1 MAQPKA
7 PPKRKTIKRKPRE
20 IILEELDPFEKYGN
34 SSPHNTT
41 HEIRSKIEDGNRNLE
56 AVVDAIHA
64 IDQFHLTN
72 PRPDKTPLIDLLM
85 SRGTTKEENEL
96 LADLIDRVVLK
107 WGVGARKLPA
117 YLIADDHHHMLN
129 ARAYVQELR
138 ASGLS
143 RPKAIERVSEDLN
156 IPYSKLD
163 AVCRGQARF
172 IRATN
177 KRKKTNKAKKAKK
190 RK

>member
-1 MAQPKA
+1 MAKPKA
-7 PPKRKTIKRKPRE
+7 LPKRKAPKRKPRE

-56 AVVDAIHA
+56 ALVDAIHA
-64 IDQFHLTN
+64 IDQYKLTN
-72 PRPDKTPLIDLLM
+72 PRPNKTPLIGLLM

-117 YLIADDHHHMLN
+117 YLIADDHHDMLN
-129 ARAYVQELR
+129 ARADVEELQ
-138 ASGLS
+138 AGGLS
-143 RPKAIERVSEDLN
+143 LTKAIERVSGNLN

-172 IRATN
+172 VREMN
-177 KRKKTNKAKKAKK
+177 KQNKTKKGKK